1 MTYYVLLEF
10 ALEFE
15 IFSKNYYPLNKEFQ
29 KQQEHWNAVEKARL
43 EAEAENI
50 KQYAKEQEKRAIERQ
65 IKRKEANAA
74 LAQVQENLAAEL
86 AENQRQKV
94 FFSKNIKTC
103 LKSKIGRIRTH
114 HSRRRPGRAR
124 RARTSQRSGKI

>member
-1 MTYYVLLEF
+1 MKF

-15 IFSKNYYPLNKEFQ
+15 IFERNYDPLKKEFQ

-43 EAEAENI
+43 EADAENI

-65 IKRKEANAA
+65 IKRKEVNAA
-74 LAQVQENLAAEL
+74 LAQVKENLAAEL

-94 FFSKNIKTC
+94 CF
-103 LKSKIGRIRTH
+103 LKIY
-114 HSRRRPGRAR
+114 
-124 RARTSQRSGKI
+124 

>member
-1 MTYYVLLEF
+1 MFNLNSIWNWRYIRK
-10 ALEFE
+10 A
-15 IFSKNYYPLNKEFQ
+15 INPWNKEFQ

-86 AENQRQKV
+86 TENQRQKV
-94 FFSKNIKTC
+94 CRVFLEYLNF
-103 LKSKIGRIRTH
+103 
-114 HSRRRPGRAR
+114 
-124 RARTSQRSGKI
+124 

>member
-1 MTYYVLLEF
+1 MF
-10 ALEFE
+10 H
-15 IFSKNYYPLNKEFQ
+15 LNSICNSRYIRKAINPWNIEFQ
-29 KQQEHWNAVEKARL
+29 KQQEHWNAVETARL

-86 AENQRQKV
+86 TENQRQKV
-94 FFSKNIKTC
+94 CSFFFSKI
-103 LKSKIGRIRTH
+103 SISRTN
-114 HSRRRPGRAR
+114 SNGTYRPER
-124 RARTSQRSGKI
+124 